1 MAEFLSSLP
10 YIFCS
15 PQGAHPLTLLAVL
28 SNSFPRIL
36 TFAPKQPISLLS
48 LYLNS

>member
-1 MAEFLSSLP
+1 MAEFLPSLTYISS
-10 YIFCS
+10 S
-15 PQGAHPLTLLAVL
+15 PQGAHPLMLLAVL
-28 SNSFPRIL
+28 SNSFPHIV